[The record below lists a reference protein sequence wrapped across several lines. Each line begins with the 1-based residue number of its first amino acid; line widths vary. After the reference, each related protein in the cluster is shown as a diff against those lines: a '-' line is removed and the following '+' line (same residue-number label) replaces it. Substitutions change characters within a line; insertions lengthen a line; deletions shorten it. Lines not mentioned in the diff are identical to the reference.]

1 MDPIRETFYQTL
13 LEASA
18 IFSSGTDTP
27 LHEVF
32 QKLADRT
39 AERLGFPCVWIG
51 WLPPEEEWV
60 QVLAASGTAAA
71 YAQDLRVSADPDV
84 PEGQGPAGVA
94 LRSGE
99 IGYLND
105 FSAPNFSPWQ
115 DHARTFGLCGIA
127 QVPFSGP
134 SGERGILAMYQNVQD
149 HFPDDL
155 HPLLERLQL
164 DLGQFLQRREGAREL
179 VRLQQYQT
187 AAIEAQQALLQL
199 QDPVEMLHRLTEI
212 IVDKTDAVAA
222 HVIMHQTETDELKI
236 IAASARDDSVRQA
249 LLRLRFPMH
258 PPDFSP
264 EDTVAS
270 RSFRERSPVG
280 PTSTETPW
288 LRTFL
293 EQEPALRAIRALMGW
308 PILLEGEEEPYA
320 VLVIDVAAHQH
331 FTGAMQQLLRQLA
344 DSFSVAMERKRNEES
359 LRKLSLAVEQN
370 PSSIVITDLD
380 ANIEYVNGAFVRA
393 SGYDRSEVLGQNPR
407 ILQSGRT
414 PKDTYTDMWSTL
426 AREETWKGEFINRA
440 KDGREYIEL
449 AQVSPVRQA
458 DGSITHYLSI
468 KEDITERKRN
478 EDALRASEQK
488 FLRLFIDAPIPLA
501 FINKDGVIV
510 NVNRS
515 FTEMFGY
522 THDEVPTMGAWGK
535 RAYPDPIYRRQL
547 RDRWKDN
554 VARSEKTGTDVAPT
568 EHFVT
573 CKDGSVR
580 TVLIGGIAIQ
590 DNFLSTFI
598 DITER
603 KQNEEA
609 LRESE
614 ERWKFALEGSEAGVF
629 DWDLL
634 GDTISY
640 SEQWEKIL
648 GFSRDEFGHHSHD
661 AFARVHPEDL
671 PLLMG
676 DIHACLQ
683 GSAASFSTEVRM
695 QCKDGHWK
703 WAQARGM
710 VVRRDAD
717 NKALRLIGTISDISL
732 RKATEEE
739 VRHLAFHDSL
749 TGLPNRMSLEGHLEK
764 AMARALRHKKQL
776 AVCMLD
782 LDDFKP
788 VNDTYGH
795 SVGDQLLRVLA
806 VRLQTFMRASDFI
819 ARLGG
824 DEFVLLVED
833 LKDQYDLAQVMSN
846 IQQAVEMPFV
856 LSSQV
861 TVEVKTSIGV
871 CLYDPSRSEEE
882 DTGDF
887 LLRRADLALYQSK
900 EHKTD
905 REHAWFI
912 YEGEKTLPTRARQL
926 LSTGGLRIFYQP
938 VLDGHSRRAVGAE
951 ALARLQDVD
960 GSIQS
965 PAEFLPQL
973 NSKDLFAL
981 WDLVLTQVFT
991 DMDRL
996 EKQGLP
1002 LRNVSINV
1010 APSTFCNGCVDA
1022 LRKALAPG
1030 RIAPSRITLEILESS
1045 EFLAPAPET
1054 LRVMQE
1060 IKALGVH
1067 LALDDVGSAYSSL
1080 LRIRDLPIDA
1090 IKLAKDI
1097 VRALPDRPQDLHFVL
1112 ALRDL
1117 AQGLGIR
1124 LVVEGVETDEILD
1137 AMMTLGVPLMQG
1149 HAIAAPMPIAA
1160 LEEWL
1165 RHAPDWQKDQHP
1177 NSPLGI
1183 YAYQMAQWNTLQTTL
1198 SFSPGLAPKL
1208 GLDDPESCPVQR
1220 YLRRMGFGEG
1230 SEVDRLHREYH
1241 QAFANFDAELAAS
1254 PHSEDWQGIIQAHEA
1269 LLQSLMDAW
1278 KVVGG
1283 PVPNPADLHI
1293 VKQ

>member
-1 MDPIRETFYQTL
+1 MDTIRERFYQTL

-18 IFSSGTDTP
+18 IFSAEIDTP
-27 LHEVF
+27 LEVVF
-32 QKLADRT
+32 QKLADRIV
-39 AERLGFPCVWIG
+39 ERLGLPCVWIG
-51 WLPPEEEWV
+51 WLPPDEEWV
-60 QVLAASGTAAA
+60 QIKAASGTAAG
-71 YAQDLRVSADPDV
+71 YAQGLRISVNPDV
-84 PEGQGPAGVA
+84 PEGQGPAGQS
-94 LRSGE
+94 LRNVCL
-99 IGYLND
+99 GYLND
-105 FSAPNFSPWQ
+105 FSTPDFLPWQ
-115 DHARTFGLCGIA
+115 DRARSFGLSGIA

-134 SGERGILAMYQNVQD
+134 SGERGLLALYQNIQD
-149 HFPDDL
+149 RFPNDL
-155 HPLLERLQL
+155 QPLLERLQQ
-164 DLGQFLQRREGAREL
+164 DLGDFLRRREIAQEL
-179 VRLQQYQT
+179 ARLQQYQA

-199 QDPVEMLHRLTEI
+199 QDPVEMLRRLTEI
-212 IVDKTDAVAA
+212 IVEKTDAIAA

-236 IAASARDDSVRQA
+236 IAASARDDAVREA

-270 RSFRERSPVG
+270 RSIRERTPVG
-280 PTSTETPW
+280 PVSTETPW

-293 EQEPALRAIRALMGW
+293 EREPALRAIRALMDW
-308 PILLEGEEEPYA
+308 PIQLEGKEAPYA
-320 VLVIDVAAHQH
+320 VLVIDVADPRH
-331 FTGAMQQLLRQLA
+331 FTGALQQLFRQLTG
-344 DSFSVAMERKRNEES
+344 SFSAAMERKRNVES

-380 ANIEYVNGAFVRA
+380 GSIEYVNDAFIKA
-393 SGYDRSEVLGQNPR
+393 TGYSRSEVLGQNPR
-407 ILQSGRT
+407 ILQSGKT
-414 PKDTYTDMWSTL
+414 PKDIYTEMWDTL
-426 AREETWKGEFINRA
+426 LHEETWKGEFINRA
-440 KDGREYIEL
+440 KDGREYTEQAL
-449 AQVSPVRQA
+449 VSPVRQA
-458 DGSITHYLSI
+458 DGSITHYLAI
-468 KEDITERKRN
+468 KEDITERKRS
-478 EDALRASEQK
+478 EEVLRASEQK
-488 FLRLFIDAPIPLA
+488 FLRLFMDTPIPLA
-501 FINKDGVIV
+501 FINRDGAIV
-510 NVNRS
+510 NINHS
-515 FTEMFGY
+515 FTELFGY
-522 THDEVPTMGAWGK
+522 THEDIPTLGAWGK
-535 RAYPDPIYRRQL
+535 RAYPDPIYRRQV
-547 RDRWKDN
+547 RDRWKAN
-554 VARSEKTGTDVAPT
+554 VAQSEKTGANVAPS
-568 EHFVT
+568 EHCVT
-573 CKDGSVR
+573 CKDGAVR

-598 DITER
+598 DITKR
-603 KQNEEA
+603 KQDEEA

-629 DWDLL
+629 DWDLQ
-634 GDTISY
+634 GDSIDY
-640 SEQWEKIL
+640 SEQWERTL
-648 GFSRDEFGHHSHD
+648 GFSKDEFGHRPQD
-661 AFARVHPEDL
+661 GFARVHPEDL

-683 GSAASFSTEVRM
+683 GKSASFSTEVRM

-703 WAQARGM
+703 WVLARGM

-717 NKALRLIGTISDISL
+717 NQALRLIGTIMDISL

-764 AMARALRHKKQL
+764 AMARAMRHKKQL

-795 SVGDQLLRVLA
+795 SVGDQLLKVLA

-833 LKDQYDLAQVMSN
+833 LQDQDDLAQVMSN
-846 IQQAVEMPFV
+846 IQQAIEMPFV
-856 LSSQV
+856 LTSQV
-861 TVEVKTSIGV
+861 TVEVKASIGV

-900 EHKTD
+900 EHKAD
-905 REHAWFI
+905 RKHAWSQ
-912 YEGEKTLPTRARQL
+912 YEGKKNLPTRARDL
-926 LSTGGLRIFYQP
+926 LSTGGLRIFDQP
-938 VLDGHSRRAVGAE
+938 VLDGRNRKIVGAE

-981 WDLVLTQVFT
+981 WEMVTAQVFA
-991 DMDRL
+991 DMERL

-1010 APSTFCNGCVDA
+1010 APSSFCNGCVDA

-1030 RIAPSRITLEILESS
+1030 RIDPSRITLEILESS
-1045 EFLAPAPET
+1045 EFLSPTQET
-1054 LRVMQE
+1054 LRVLHE
-1060 IKALGVH
+1060 IKALGVR

-1090 IKLAKDI
+1090 IKLAKDL
-1097 VRALPDRPQDLHFVL
+1097 VRTLPERPHDLHFVL
-1112 ALRDL
+1112 ALKDL

-1124 LVVEGVETDEILD
+1124 LVVEGVETEEILD

-1149 HAIAAPMPIAA
+1149 HAIANPMPIAA

-1165 RHAPDWQKDQHP
+1165 RHAPQWQGQHP
-1177 NSPLGI
+1177 NTPLGI
-1183 YAYQMAQWNTLQTTL
+1183 YAYQMAQWDTIQTTA
-1198 SFSPGLAPKL
+1198 SYNPAMIGAL
-1208 GLDDPESCPVQR
+1208 GLDAPENCPVQR
-1220 YLRRMGFGEG
+1220 YLRRLGFGEG
-1230 SEVDRLHREYH
+1230 SDVDRLHREYH
-1241 QAFANFDAELAAS
+1241 HALANFGAGLAAT
-1254 PHSEDWQGIIQAHEA
+1254 PHSEDWQEIVQAHEA

-1278 KVVGG
+1278 EATGG
-1283 PVPNPADLHI
+1283 PVSNPADLRI

>member
-1 MDPIRETFYQTL
+1 MDTIRETFYQTL

-18 IFSSGTDTP
+18 IFSAEIDTP
-27 LHEVF
+27 LEVVF
-32 QKLADRT
+32 QKLADRIV
-39 AERLGFPCVWIG
+39 ERLGLPCVWIG
-51 WLPPEEEWV
+51 WLPPDEEWV
-60 QVLAASGTAAA
+60 QIKAASGTAAG
-71 YAQDLRVSADPDV
+71 YAQGLRISVNPDV
-84 PEGQGPAGVA
+84 PEGQGPAGQS
-94 LRSGE
+94 LRNVCL
-99 IGYLND
+99 GYLND
-105 FSAPNFSPWQ
+105 FSTPDFLPWQ
-115 DHARTFGLCGIA
+115 DRARSFGLSGIA

-134 SGERGILAMYQNVQD
+134 SGERGLLALYQNIQD
-149 HFPDDL
+149 RFPNDL
-155 HPLLERLQL
+155 QPLLERLQQ
-164 DLGQFLQRREGAREL
+164 DLGDFLRRREIAQEL
-179 VRLQQYQT
+179 ARLQQYQA

-199 QDPVEMLHRLTEI
+199 QDPVEMLRRLTEI
-212 IVDKTDAVAA
+212 IVEKTDAIAA

-236 IAASARDDSVRQA
+236 IAASARDDAVREA

-270 RSFRERSPVG
+270 RSIRERTPVG
-280 PTSTETPW
+280 PVSTETPW

-293 EQEPALRAIRALMGW
+293 EREPALRAIRALMDW
-308 PILLEGEEEPYA
+308 PIQLEGKEAPYA
-320 VLVIDVAAHQH
+320 VLVIDVADPRH
-331 FTGAMQQLLRQLA
+331 FTGALQQLFRQLTG
-344 DSFSVAMERKRNEES
+344 SFSAAMERKRNVES

-380 ANIEYVNGAFVRA
+380 GSIEYVNDAFIKA
-393 SGYDRSEVLGQNPR
+393 TGYSRSEVLGQNPR
-407 ILQSGRT
+407 ILQSGKT
-414 PKDTYTDMWSTL
+414 PKDIYTEMWDTL
-426 AREETWKGEFINRA
+426 LHEETWKGEFINRA
-440 KDGREYIEL
+440 KDGREYTEQAL
-449 AQVSPVRQA
+449 VSPVRQA
-458 DGSITHYLSI
+458 DGSITHYLAI
-468 KEDITERKRN
+468 KEDITERKRS
-478 EDALRASEQK
+478 EEVLRASEQK
-488 FLRLFIDAPIPLA
+488 FLRLFMDVPIPLA
-501 FINKDGVIV
+501 FINRDGAIV
-510 NVNRS
+510 NINHS
-515 FTEMFGY
+515 FTELFGY
-522 THDEVPTMGAWGK
+522 THEDIPTLGAWGK
-535 RAYPDPIYRRQL
+535 RAYPDPIYRRQV
-547 RDRWKDN
+547 RDRWKAN
-554 VARSEKTGTDVAPT
+554 VAQSEKTGANVAPS
-568 EHFVT
+568 EHCVT
-573 CKDGSVR
+573 CKDGAVR

-598 DITER
+598 DITKR
-603 KQNEEA
+603 KQDEEA

-629 DWDLL
+629 DWNLQ
-634 GDTISY
+634 GDSIDY
-640 SEQWEKIL
+640 SEQWERTL
-648 GFSRDEFGHHSHD
+648 GFSKDEFGHRPQD
-661 AFARVHPEDL
+661 GFARVHPEDL

-683 GSAASFSTEVRM
+683 GKSASFSTEVRM

-703 WAQARGM
+703 WVLARGM

-717 NKALRLIGTISDISL
+717 NQALRLIGTIMDISL

-764 AMARALRHKKQL
+764 AMARAMRHKKQL

-795 SVGDQLLRVLA
+795 SVGDQLLKVLA

-833 LKDQYDLAQVMSN
+833 LQDQDDLRQVMSN
-846 IQQAVEMPFV
+846 IQQAIEMPFV
-856 LSSQV
+856 LTSQV
-861 TVEVKTSIGV
+861 TVEVKASIGV

-900 EHKTD
+900 EHKAD
-905 REHAWFI
+905 RKHAWSQ
-912 YEGEKTLPTRARQL
+912 YEGKKNLPTRARDL

-938 VLDGHSRRAVGAE
+938 VLDGRNRKIVGAE

-981 WDLVLTQVFT
+981 WEMVTAQVFA
-991 DMDRL
+991 DMERL

-1010 APSTFCNGCVDA
+1010 APSSFCNGCVDA

-1030 RIAPSRITLEILESS
+1030 RIDPSRITLEILESS
-1045 EFLAPAPET
+1045 EFLSPTQET
-1054 LRVMQE
+1054 LRVLHE
-1060 IKALGVH
+1060 IKALGVR

-1090 IKLAKDI
+1090 IKLAKDL
-1097 VRALPDRPQDLHFVL
+1097 VRTLPERPHDLHFVL
-1112 ALRDL
+1112 ALKDL

-1124 LVVEGVETDEILD
+1124 LVVEGVETEEILD

-1149 HAIAAPMPIAA
+1149 HAIANPMPIAA

-1165 RHAPDWQKDQHP
+1165 RHAPQWQGQHP
-1177 NSPLGI
+1177 NTPLGI
-1183 YAYQMAQWNTLQTTL
+1183 YAYQMAQWDTIQTTA
-1198 SFSPGLAPKL
+1198 SYNPAMIGAL
-1208 GLDDPESCPVQR
+1208 GLDAPENCPVQR
-1220 YLRRMGFGEG
+1220 YLRRLGFGEG
-1230 SEVDRLHREYH
+1230 SDVDRLHREYH
-1241 QAFANFDAELAAS
+1241 HALANFGAGLAAT
-1254 PHSEDWQGIIQAHEA
+1254 PHSEDWQEIVQAHEA

-1278 KVVGG
+1278 EATGG
-1283 PVPNPADLHI
+1283 PVSNPADLRI